1 MNRPEKISGEIM
13 DFNQVSKMLAYS
25 FVSELIENKKIKK
38 RKFLDSYEDP
48 GDKEFDTTTVDS
60 ADMSFGDLES
70 YYKNVL
76 SVIENTPEIRT
87 HLVSNLTKLQEEG
100 VDLNKLYPTSLI
112 VKEGSLK
119 KVLFMDD

>member
-1 MNRPEKISGEIM
+1 M
-13 DFNQVSKMLAYS
+13 DFNQVSKMLAYG

-38 RKFLDSYEDP
+38 RKFLDKYEDP
-48 GDKEFDTTTVDS
+48 GEKEFDTTIVDS
-60 ADMSFGDLES
+60 ADMSFGDLEN

-76 SVIENTPEIRT
+76 SVIEETPEIRT
-87 HLVSNLTKLQEEG
+87 SIVDSLKKIQEDG

-112 VKEGSLK
+112 VKEESLK